1 MRGHRVIGAIAC
13 GLAVWLAA
21 SAPTGA
27 QSNVDQMSQL
37 QIALAC
43 APPPVIGTA
52 PHDVLHVAGAQTASA
67 RSLFDGHDIL
77 VLDAG
82 ADKGVALGQE
92 FFIRRRVTIG
102 MFITD
107 ESTPRGVHTAAWAR
121 VVAVDANRSLAAV
134 EHDCGPIYQGDYLE
148 PFVAPAV
155 PANIDKTDTSGNPD
169 FESAGRIVFG
179 DYEHA
184 TAGVGEFMIVDKGA
198 DQGATPGT
206 RYAVYRSVDMWWQQG
221 DHIKHPPMPLA
232 SVGEAVVVSSA
243 KSLSVVR
250 IVAGRDAIRSGDLIV
265 PRK

>member
-1 MRGHRVIGAIAC
+1 MGGHRVFGAILG

-21 SAPTGA
+21 PAAA

-37 QIALAC
+37 QISLAC
-43 APPPVIGTA
+43 APPPVISAA
-52 PHDVLHVAGAQTASA
+52 PSHDVLRVVGAQSASA
-67 RSLFDGHDIL
+67 RSLFDGHDVL

-82 ADKGVALGQE
+82 SDKGVSLGQE
-92 FFIRRRVTIG
+92 FYVRRRVTIG
-102 MFITD
+102 MFVSD
-107 ESTPRGVHTAAWAR
+107 ESTPRGVHTAAWVR
-121 VVAVDANRSLAAV
+121 VVAVDASRSLAAV

-155 PANIDKTDTSGNPD
+155 PANLDRSDASGNPD
-169 FESAGRIVFG
+169 FEAAGRIVFG

-184 TAGVGEFMIVDKGA
+184 TAGVGEFMIIDKGA

-206 RYAVYRSVDMWWQQG
+206 RFAVYRNVDMWWQHG
-221 DHIKHPPMPLA
+221 DHVKHPPLPLA

-250 IVAGRDAIRSGDLIV
+250 IMAGRDAVRSGDLIV